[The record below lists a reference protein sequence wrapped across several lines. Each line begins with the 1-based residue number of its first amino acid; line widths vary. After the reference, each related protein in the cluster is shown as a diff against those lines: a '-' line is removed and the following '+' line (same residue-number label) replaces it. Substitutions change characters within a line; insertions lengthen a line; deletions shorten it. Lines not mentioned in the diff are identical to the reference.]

1 MYCNKK
7 TWGYEH
13 KIQCSITKALIRLSL
28 SSGGFIQNQ
37 VHHKISRNL
46 LLPIYTSNNIL
57 KDEIGQILYCT
68 NVVMCLST
76 QAHNVGNTTQWN
88 VPNNIHLPPHIQEI
102 QSTLTHTRY
111 TIDNTIMQHNKRNTI
126 EFQSYNIE

>member
-13 KIQCSITKALIRLSL
+13 KIQCSITKALIRLLL

-76 QAHNVGNTTQWN
+76 QAHNVGNITQWN

-102 QSTLTHTRY
+102 QSTLAHTRY
-111 TIDNTIMQHNKRNTI
+111 TIDNTIMQHNIRSTI